1 MGMPEIDAELYE
13 RTINDV
19 LSGLTMYVIDA
30 DLELTLVAK
39 YG

>member
-1 MGMPEIDAELYE
+1 MGMPEIGAELYE
-13 RTINDV
+13 RTINDI
-19 LSGLTMYVIDA
+19 TMYVRGV